1 MKLPAYDKLLHFIAG
16 TYIYL
21 IFAVFLNP
29 ALALLGVFVIG
40 GAGKELIWDKY
51 MGKGCLEIKDFI
63 YTFAGGLMSLLLTM
77 F

>member
-21 IFAVFLNP
+21 VLAIFLHP
-29 ALALLGVFVIG
+29 ALALLGVAIIG
-40 GAGKELIWDKY
+40 VGKELIWDKY

>member
-21 IFAVFLNP
+21 IFAIFLHP
-29 ALALLGVFVIG
+29 ALALLGVVIIG
-40 GAGKELIWDKY
+40 VGKEFIWDKHLAN
-51 MGKGCLEIKDFI
+51 GCLEIKDFI